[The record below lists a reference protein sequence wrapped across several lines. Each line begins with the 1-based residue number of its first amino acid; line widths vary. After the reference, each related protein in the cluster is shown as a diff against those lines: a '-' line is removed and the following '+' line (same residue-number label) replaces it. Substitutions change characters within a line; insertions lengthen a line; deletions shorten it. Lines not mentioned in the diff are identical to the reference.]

1 MTHEFAM
8 PTLHSQSVILQE
20 DGVHILDRRVFPFE
34 KRFVICRT
42 HDDVAA
48 AIETM
53 VTQSNGPFFAAG
65 GGMVLS
71 ARAAQALSSAKR
83 MTCLEAAAARLLK
96 TRPTNNNI
104 ATAIGGVLRY
114 CRDTQCD
121 SPTFAADI
129 EDLIR
134 RGWTQR
140 RDDIRN
146 VGRNAASVISDGAGL
161 MTFCWSEGAIMETLA
176 CLLRD
181 GKSVTLYCPET
192 RPYLQGARLTAHSA
206 AEMGIDTVV
215 MTDGMGAHAMAEGR
229 VTMLMT
235 AADRVTM
242 SGHVINKVGT
252 LQSAIA
258 ARHFRIPYF
267 ATVLKPDIKAPT
279 PDCVEMEERDPNET
293 LHCLGQRTAS
303 PLARGWYPAFDVTP
317 PELVSG
323 IATKFGVFPAAALM
337 AVLGPRLE
345 EAAPQL

>member
-1 MTHEFAM
+1 M
-8 PTLHSQSVILQE
+8 PTLHTQSVILQE

-34 KRFVICRT
+34 KRFVVCKT
-42 HDDVAA
+42 HDEVAE
-48 AIETM
+48 AIEAM

-65 GGMVLS
+65 GGMVLA
-71 ARAAQALSSAKR
+71 ARAAQALSPAKR
-83 MTCLEAAAARLLK
+83 MNRLEVAAARLLK
-96 TRPTNNNI
+96 TRPTNNNV
-104 ATAIGGVLRY
+104 ATAIGSVLGH
-114 CRDTQCD
+114 CEATHCE
-121 SPTFAADI
+121 SPTFAASI
-129 EDLIR
+129 ESLIR
-134 RGWTQR
+134 ESWKQR
-140 RDDIRN
+140 RDDIRL
-146 VGRNAASVISDGAGL
+146 VAQNAASVVGDGEGL

-176 CLLRD
+176 YLLRA

-206 AEMGIDTVV
+206 AEMGVDAVV
-215 MTDGMGAHAMAEGR
+215 MTDGMGAHAMAEGK

-258 ARHFRIPYF
+258 ARHFHIPYF

-279 PDCVEMEERDPNET
+279 PDSVEMEERDPEET

-317 PELVSG
+317 PELISG
-323 IATKFGVFPAAALM
+323 IATKFGVFPAAALT
-337 AVLGPRLE
+337 AVLGPRLDK
-345 EAAPQL
+345 AAPQP

>member
-1 MTHEFAM
+1 MTHDVAM
-8 PTLHSQSVILQE
+8 PTLHSQSVLLRD

-34 KRFVICRT
+34 KRFVACRT
-42 HDDVAA
+42 LDAVAE
-48 AIETM
+48 AIEAM
-53 VTQSNGPFFAAG
+53 VTQSNGPYFAAG
-65 GGMVLS
+65 GGMVLA
-71 ARAAQALSSAKR
+71 ARAAQGLAPAKR
-83 MTCLEAAAARLLK
+83 MGRLQAAADRLAR

-104 ATAIGGVLRY
+104 ATAVGRVLRH
-114 CRDTQCD
+114 CEETQCD
-121 SPTFAADI
+121 GSAFAADI
-129 EDLIR
+129 EAVVRDGWSR
-134 RGWTQR
+134 RR
-140 RDDIRN
+140 EAVRD
-146 VGRNAASVISDGAGL
+146 VGRNAASVIADGAGL
-161 MTFCWSEGAIMETLA
+161 MTYCWSEGAIMETLA

-206 AEMGIDTVV
+206 AEMGVDAVV

-267 ATVLKPDIKAPT
+267 ATVLKPDIRAPT
-279 PDCVEMEERDPNET
+279 PDSVEMEERDPNEA

-323 IATKFGVFPAAALM
+323 IATKDGVFPAAAL
-337 AVLGPRLE
+337 
-345 EAAPQL
+345 AATLRPDPQDRNSAQ